1 MDVFMKVLGG
11 VIAAMFIFFGIQF
24 FFRGAK
30 IIQSAQKMKFGRT
43 APPRPQEIT
52 LGKVIG
58 VLLFLMGLYYLGIV
72 IVSLVNPV

>member
-11 VIAAMFIFFGIQF
+11 LIAATFIFFGIQF
-24 FFRGAK
+24 FFRGTK
-30 IIQSAQKMKFGRT
+30 IIQSAQKIKFGRT

-52 LGKVIG
+52 IGKVIG